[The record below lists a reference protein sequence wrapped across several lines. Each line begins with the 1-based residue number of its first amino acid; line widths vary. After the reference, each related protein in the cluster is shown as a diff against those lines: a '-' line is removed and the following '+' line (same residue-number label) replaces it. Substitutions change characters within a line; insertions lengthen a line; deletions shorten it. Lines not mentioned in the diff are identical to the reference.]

1 MGLELE
7 SGLVLVRVMV
17 RAIEP
22 ATPGPPHK
30 DQCSCGLSTV
40 TAAARVATTAV
51 LAAAAGPTA
60 VATAAAYSAA
70 AAAPAGGQLA
80 APAGSEAAAGPAAS
94 LVAAAEADRW
104 LGLGLGWG

>member
-1 MGLELE
+1 MVAETVVVPM
-7 SGLVLVRVMV
+7 VLAVE
-17 RAIEP
+17 A
-22 ATPGPPHK
+22 
-30 DQCSCGLSTV
+30 TV
-40 TAAARVATTAV
+40 TAC
-51 LAAAAGPTA
+51 
-60 VATAAAYSAA
+60 SAA